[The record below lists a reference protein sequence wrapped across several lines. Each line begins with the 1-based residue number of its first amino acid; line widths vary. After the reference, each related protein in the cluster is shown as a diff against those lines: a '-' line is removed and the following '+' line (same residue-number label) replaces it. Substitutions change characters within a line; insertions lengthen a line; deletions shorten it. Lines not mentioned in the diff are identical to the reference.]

1 MSDPVEV
8 LITLG
13 FPDTLINN
21 LREVSPRLRFTVH
34 PARKAEEVPA
44 ELWLRAEVLYTD
56 RVLPNLDLAPNLR
69 WIQFHYAGI
78 DFAADSTW
86 LKNPEIIATSLSGA
100 AASQTAE
107 YALAMMLAL
116 GHHLPDLAANQTHAD
131 WPRDRWDR
139 FVPRELR
146 DSTVGIVGYGSIGR
160 QVARLLI
167 PFGATVLAVKFN
179 VLQPTDAGYI
189 PEGLGDAKGEFFHR
203 LYPYQALRPML
214 KECDFILIAAPL
226 TEQTRGLIGSQEFAM
241 IKPTAYLIDLARGG
255 IVDHLALINALQ
267 EHRLAGAA
275 LDVFPEEPLP
285 PSNPLWRMPN
295 VIITP
300 HISGISSH
308 YNERAMTL
316 FAENLNRY
324 LSGTPLY
331 NRFDPQKGY

>member
-1 MSDPVEV
+1 MNDPVEV

-13 FPDTLINN
+13 FPDAQINS
-21 LREVSPRLRFTVH
+21 LREVSPRLRFTVF

-44 ELWLRAEVLYTD
+44 DLWLRAEVLYTD
-56 RVLPNLDLAPNLR
+56 RVLPNQDLAPNLR

-78 DFAADSTW
+78 DFAANSTW
-86 LKNPEIIATSLSGA
+86 LQNPEIIATNQSGA
-100 AASQTAE
+100 AASQAAE
-107 YALAMMLAL
+107 YALTMMLAL
-116 GHHLPDLAANQTHAD
+116 GHRLPDLALNQAHAD

-146 DSTVGIVGYGSIGR
+146 DCTVGIVGYGSIGR

-167 PFGATVLAVKFN
+167 PFGATVLAAKYD
-179 VLQPTDAGYI
+179 VLHPTDKGYI
-189 PEGLGDAKGEFFHR
+189 PDGLGDPKGEFFHR

-226 TEQTRGLIGSQEFAM
+226 TEQTRGMIGSQEFAVL
-241 IKPTAYLIDLARGG
+241 KPTAYLIDAARGG
-255 IVDHLALINALQ
+255 IVDQPALINALQ
-267 EHRLAGAA
+267 ERRLAGAA

-285 PSNPLWRMPN
+285 PANPLWRMPN

-308 YNERAMTL
+308 YNERAIAL

-324 LSGTPLY
+324 ISGTPLY